1 MHPAKLSINYPKTEL
16 PYAVSKEAAGMHTT
30 TTERSKPRKN
40 MAQDLRNKD
49 PTQESGEGNSQDTD
63 EEKFQDFYT
72 DSEEINWSRWKQDR
86 GLQEENRTDKFPDM
100 FEIYYQKFRHVCRK
114 N

>member
-49 PTQESGEGNSQDTD
+49 PT
-63 EEKFQDFYT
+63 
-72 DSEEINWSRWKQDR
+72 
-86 GLQEENRTDKFPDM
+86 
-100 FEIYYQKFRHVCRK
+100 
-114 N
+114 